1 MTMTLVFQCFM
12 KVYLNIKV
20 RPMKINHQVLTCIIV
35 DELCGPTIIFI
46 IHFFL
51 VISIIH
57 FLSFFPGWHE
67 LVEASCWITPWIIRS
82 KTLSATGNQC
92 LKIFMWSLLQ
102 TTFFV
107 KVSCPNIY
115 FLTLEAQQQT
125 MIYLMVWDVVRRV
138 WCARDGVGLIT
149 GLWQWGAHC
158 EMGR

>member
-1 MTMTLVFQCFM
+1 
-12 KVYLNIKV
+12 
-20 RPMKINHQVLTCIIV
+20 MKINHQVLTCIIV

-92 LKIFMWSLLQ
+92 LKYVGVIYFK
-102 TTFFV
+102 TFSFL
-107 KVSCPNIY
+107 KCINPKKY